1 MDDKEM
7 RIIWNSLKLSL
18 KENLK
23 IDDTIIFKV
32 TSMKKHSY
40 PIIKGKSYIKKKKHW
55 LEQYTFR
62 SKRDLEKISSEQISC
77 IQ

>member
-40 PIIKGKSYIKKKKHW
+40 PIIKGKSYIKKKKH
-55 LEQYTFR
+55 
-62 SKRDLEKISSEQISC
+62 
-77 IQ
+77 